1 MSLPKNKFSIKELEE
16 ITGIKAHTIR
26 TWEKRYQFPKPL
38 RSDTNIR
45 YYLSEELQKLL
56 NVSYLIQNQ
65 HKISKL
71 SLLNHQQLSQL
82 VMEQSATEHPN
93 QHLINQLKISMLSFD
108 EPLFH
113 KEFDKIVKER
123 GFEILCKQYLFPF
136 LKHVGLL
143 WQTNYIC
150 PTHEH
155 FISNLV
161 REKFFAAIDKLSMS
175 NLDDNTRYVLFL
187 PEHEIHEIGLLFLHY
202 LLRFHKKQSIYLG
215 QSIPITHLQH
225 LSGSEE
231 TTTHF
236 ITVFSMPIGDKEL
249 EKYNN
254 EFCELA
260 DCGFNKISAIHFD
273 GLNTKLFPKD
283 VDLQSNYEDLLASI
297 LL

>member
-82 VMEQSATEHPN
+82 VMEQSATEYPN
-93 QHLINQLKISMLSFD
+93 QYLINQLKISMLSFD

-123 GFEILCKQYLFPF
+123 GFEITCKHYLFPF
-136 LKHVGLL
+136 LRHVGLL

-150 PTHEH
+150 PAHEH

-161 REKFFAAIDKLSMS
+161 REKLFAAIDKLSVS
-175 NLDDNTRYVLFL
+175 NLDNNTRYVLFL

-202 LLRFHKKQSIYLG
+202 MLRFNKKHSIYLG
-215 QSIPITHLQH
+215 QSIPSIHLHH
-225 LSGSEE
+225 LSGSENMP
-231 TTTHF
+231 THF
-236 ITVFSMPIGDKEL
+236 ITVFSIPIGDKEL

-254 EFCELA
+254 EFSELKNS
-260 DCGFNKISAIHFD
+260 GFNKLSAIHFD
-273 GLNTKLFPKD
+273 GINTKAFSKD
-283 VDLQSNYEDLLASI
+283 IDLQNNYEDLLTSI